1 MGKIKIKEM
10 KSTCVAWGH
19 CSLSLCLYYFH
30 FISQQAG
37 FVVVSSSSR
46 ISEMGWGEV
55 RGVPGSPV
63 VRLGTSPAG
72 GIGLSPGQGTNIPPG
87 ILQARILQWVAIS
100 SSRGSSRPRD

>member
-1 MGKIKIKEM
+1 M
-10 KSTCVAWGH
+10 
-19 CSLSLCLYYFH
+19 
-30 FISQQAG
+30 
-37 FVVVSSSSR
+37 VVSSSSR